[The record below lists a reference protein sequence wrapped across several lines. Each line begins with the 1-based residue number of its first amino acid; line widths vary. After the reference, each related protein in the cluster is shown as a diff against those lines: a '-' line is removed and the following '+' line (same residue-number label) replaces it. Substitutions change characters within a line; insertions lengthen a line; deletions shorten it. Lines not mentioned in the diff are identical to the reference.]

1 MLKRAAKADGRRA
14 AVAAIQQRI
23 QANERAALILS
34 EKRAAQAAR
43 GIAMGEGSSSGIT
56 PMEVSKYPTSYNP
69 MPITRRAM
77 VNAGGGDTAD
87 DFKVLSKK

>member
-1 MLKRAAKADGRRA
+1 MNKDKSIIANPKLNGQVGENAVWDGP
-14 AVAAIQQRI
+14 
-23 QANERAALILS
+23 LS
-34 EKRAAQAAR
+34 KE
-43 GIAMGEGSSSGIT
+43 GFPMGEGSSSGIT